1 MATATESTP
10 AGPEPPAHH
19 PGRVT
24 AIYTGLGR
32 FVVRFRW
39 AILGFWI
46 LVVVATAALMPSLA
60 NEINGNN
67 SAFLKSSEPSIKA
80 ANLAAPLTGSGIGTK
95 NTSIQ
100 VVAAAKAPLTS
111 ADELAL
117 EQLIQRIK
125 TVPSVES
132 VSLAGVSKDAEAAQL
147 LIRAAA
153 SQSDIAKDK
162 TLITDIQASFAK
174 VRLPPGLQVNLAGQ
188 IATAVANQDQSNQQG
203 KQTQIFSVLFVI
215 ALLLIVFRSPLAALI
230 TLIPALFALLISMRV
245 VAAIASSGALQISD
259 ITQILLIVLLIG
271 AGTDYGLFLV
281 FRVRENMR
289 DGLEAHDAVAKAV
302 IAVGESITAS
312 AGTVIL
318 ALLTLLFAT
327 FGLYHDLGLP
337 LAIGVFIMLLLGL
350 TLQPALLAI
359 FGRAAFWPVQPRP
372 GQQKE
377 GLWGRVAKRLVA
389 RPGVTLAVGIIIF
402 GGLALCALGY
412 KAGGFGGSTTA
423 PASTSANAG
432 NQALTKHFPAA
443 ADNPANLVFAYP
455 TSVWRD
461 PAKITQA
468 EQSLNASQQF
478 TGLAGPLNP
487 NGTELSTAQLTRLY
501 TQLGAPQSL
510 PLRKP
515 PSAKVPTAEYNAYR
529 ADALFLS
536 ANGRTM
542 QFEAALK
549 AGTQDSTAALSATP
563 TIRAAVARAG
573 DASHASDTGVA
584 GEAAAVYDIN
594 KSADN
599 DLALIVPIAIVAIGL
614 LLAAVLR
621 SAIAPLYLIISV
633 GLSFLAALGASTI
646 VFLDFGNY
654 GGITFVLPFLLFI
667 FLLALGEDY
676 NILVMT
682 RIREEARHLPL
693 KEAVIKAVA
702 RSGSTVTTAGII
714 LGGTFAV
721 FAIVGGGGGGGKGAS
736 SFTPI
741 GFGCA
746 LGILMDTFLV
756 RTLLVPSTVMLL
768 GRWNW
773 WPSKLGQP
781 DPPETAASATF
792 TANVSQDRPSAR

>member
-1 MATATESTP
+1 MSATAPT
-10 AGPEPPAHH
+10 PPAAH

-24 AIYTGLGR
+24 IVYTALGHL
-32 FVVRFRW
+32 VVRFRW
-39 AILGFWI
+39 AILAFWV
-46 LVVVATAALMPSLA
+46 LAVVVTGALMPSLG

-67 SAFLKSSEPSIKA
+67 SAFLKNTEPSIKA
-80 ANLAAPLTGSGIGTK
+80 ANLAAPLTGAGIGTK
-95 NTSIQ
+95 NTTIEVIASSTGPIT
-100 VVAAAKAPLTS
+100 A
-111 ADELAL
+111 ADEVAL
-117 EQLIQRIK
+117 QRAVKLIGQ
-125 TVPSVES
+125 VPSVET
-132 VSLAGVSKDAEAAQL
+132 VRLAGVSKDTEAAEL
-147 LIRAAA
+147 LVRAAA

-162 TLITDIQASFAK
+162 KLLDNIEATFARAK
-174 VRLPPGLQVNLAGQ
+174 LPAGVQLNLAGQ
-188 IATAVANQDQSNQQG
+188 IATAVANQDQSNKQG
-203 KQTQIFSVLFVI
+203 DQTQLFSVLFVI
-215 ALLLIVFRSPLAALI
+215 VLLLIVFRSPLAALI
-230 TLIPALFALLISMRV
+230 TLIPSLFALLISMRV

-289 DGLEAHDAVAKAV
+289 DGLESRDAVAKAV
-302 IAVGESITAS
+302 VAVGESITAS

-359 FGRAAFWPVQPRP
+359 FGRAAFWPIVPKP
-372 GQQKE
+372 GHQKE
-377 GLWGRVAKRLVA
+377 GVWGNVAKRLVA
-389 RPGVTLAVGIIIF
+389 RPGLTLVIGLIVF
-402 GGLALCALGY
+402 GGLALGALGY
-412 KAGGFGGSTTA
+412 KAGGFGGATTA
-423 PASTSANAG
+423 PSSTSAFRGNA
-432 NQALTKHFPAA
+432 ALAKHFPASA
-443 ADNPANLVFAYP
+443 NNPANLVFTYD
-455 TSVWRD
+455 TNVWSH
-461 PAKITQA
+461 PATIVKAQR
-468 EQSLNASQQF
+468 SLTGSRKF

-487 NGTELSTAQLTRLY
+487 NGTTLSTAQLTQLYGRL
-501 TQLGAPQSL
+501 GPPQKL
-510 PLRKP
+510 PLAKP
-515 PSAKVPTAEYNAYR
+515 AGLKIPTAEFNAYR

-542 QFEAALK
+542 QFEAVLK
-549 AGTQDSTAALSATP
+549 AGTQDSTAALNATP
-563 TIRAAVARAG
+563 QIRQAVATAAT
-573 DASHASDTGVA
+573 ASGANDDGVA

-594 KSADN
+594 HAANS
-599 DLALIVPIAIVAIGL
+599 DLALIAPIAIVAIGL

-633 GLSFLAALGASTI
+633 GLSFLAALGAATI

-682 RIREEARHLPL
+682 RIREEARHMPL
-693 KEAVIKAVA
+693 KDAVIKAVA

-773 WPSKLGQP
+773 WPSNLSQK
-781 DPPETAASATF
+781 SAT
-792 TANVSQDRPSAR
+792 TPSGPATTD

>member
-1 MATATESTP
+1 MAATRESP
-10 AGPEPPAHH
+10 PPEPETH
-19 PGRVT
+19 PGRVGVL
-24 AIYTGLGR
+24 YTQLGR
-32 FVVRFRW
+32 CVVRFRW
-39 AILGFWI
+39 AILAFWI
-46 LVVVATAALMPSLA
+46 LAVVVTTVLMPSLS

-67 SAFLKSSEPSIKA
+67 SAFLKSSEPSIRA
-80 ANLAAPLTGSGIGTK
+80 STLAAPLTGAGIGTK
-95 NTSIQ
+95 NTSLQ
-100 VVAAAKAPLTS
+100 VVAAAPAPLTR
-111 ADELAL
+111 ADDVAL
-117 EQLIQRIK
+117 ERVVKLIQK
-125 TVPSVES
+125 VPTVQSVR
-132 VSLAGVSKDAEAAQL
+132 LAGVSKDSEAAQL
-147 LIRAAA
+147 LVRAAA

-162 TLITDIQASFAK
+162 TLINDIQATFAK
-174 VRLPPGLQVNLAGQ
+174 VKLPAGLQINLAGQ

-203 KQTQIFSVLFVI
+203 NQTQIFSVLFVI

-230 TLIPALFALLISMRV
+230 TLIPALFALLIASRV

-289 DGLEAHDAVAKAV
+289 DGLEPHDAVAKAV
-302 IAVGESITAS
+302 VAVGESITAS

-377 GLWGRVAKRLVA
+377 GLWGRIATRLVA
-389 RPGVTLAVGIIIF
+389 RPALTLAVGVIIF
-402 GGLALCALGY
+402 GALALGALGY
-412 KAGGFGGSTTA
+412 KAGGFGGATTA
-423 PASTSANAG
+423 PAGTSANAG
-432 NQALTKHFPAA
+432 NRALLQHFPAA
-443 ADNPANLVFAYP
+443 ADNPANLVFAYRS
-455 TSVWRD
+455 SVWQD
-461 PAKITQA
+461 PAKIAQA

-478 TGLAGPLNP
+478 SGLAGPLNP
-487 NGTELSTAQLTRLY
+487 NGTALSPAQLTQLFTRL
-501 TQLGAPQSL
+501 GPPQKL

-515 PSAKVPTAEYNAYR
+515 ANLRIPTAEFNAYR

-536 ANGRTM
+536 ADGRTM

-563 TIRAAVARAG
+563 QIRQTVTQAGRASG
-573 DASHASDTGVA
+573 ASDTGVA

-594 KSADN
+594 HAADY

-621 SAIAPLYLIISV
+621 SAIAPLYLIVSV

-646 VFLDFGNY
+646 VFLDFGSY

-693 KEAVIKAVA
+693 REAVIKAVA

-721 FAIVGGGGGGGKGAS
+721 FAVVGGGGGGGKGAS

-773 WPSKLGQP
+773 WPSKLSHADAVAP
-781 DPPETAASATF
+781 APSATF
-792 TANVSQDRPSAR
+792 TPNVSQDRPSPR

>member
-1 MATATESTP
+1 
-10 AGPEPPAHH
+10 
-19 PGRVT
+19 
-24 AIYTGLGR
+24 
-32 FVVRFRW
+32 VVRFRW
-39 AILGFWI
+39 AILVFWI
-46 LVVVATAALMPSLA
+46 AVVAVTGATMPSLS

-67 SAFLKSSEPSIKA
+67 SSFLSNREPSIKA
-80 ANLAAPLTGSGIGTK
+80 ANLAAPLTGAGTGTK
-95 NTSIQ
+95 ISLVQ
-100 VVAAAKAPLTS
+100 VIASSATPLDAQDEAAIERAVG
-111 ADELAL
+111 
-117 EQLIQRIK
+117 LIQKVPDVK
-125 TVPSVES
+125 TVK
-132 VSLAGVSKDAEAAQL
+132 LAGVSKDGEAASL
-147 LIRAAA
+147 SVRAAA
-153 SQSDIAKDK
+153 SQSDIDKDK
-162 TLITDIQASFAK
+162 TLIRNLSAAFTQA
-174 VRLPPGLQVNLAGQ
+174 RLPAGLQVNVAGQ
-188 IATAVANQDQSNQQG
+188 IATAVANQVSANKSG
-203 KQTQIFSVLFVI
+203 NQTQLFSVLFVI
-215 ALLLIVFRSPLAALI
+215 VLLLIVFRSPLAALI
-230 TLIPALFALLISMRV
+230 TLIPSVFALLISMRLIG
-245 VAAIASSGALQISD
+245 ALASGGGLQISQ

-289 DGLEAHDAVAKAV
+289 DGLESRNAVAQAV
-302 IAVGESITAS
+302 VSVGESITAS

-337 LAIGVFIMLLLGL
+337 LAIGVAVMLLIGL

-359 FGRAAFWPVQPRP
+359 FGRSAFWPAIPQPGVQ
-372 GQQKE
+372 KD
-377 GLWGRVAKRLVA
+377 GLWGSVAKRLVA
-389 RPGVTLAVGIIIF
+389 RPEITLAIGLIVF
-402 GGLALCALGY
+402 GLAAGALGY

-423 PASTSANAG
+423 PGGSSAARG
-432 NQALTKHFPAA
+432 NQALKAHFPASA
-443 ADNPANLVFAYP
+443 NNPANLVFAYTQSIWEKP
-455 TSVWRD
+455 SV
-461 PAKITQA
+461 ITRVERSLA
-468 EQSLNASQQF
+468 QSGQF
-478 TGLAGPLNP
+478 AQIAGPLDP
-487 NGTELSTAQLTRLY
+487 NGAGLSASRLTALHRRL
-501 TQLGAPQSL
+501 GPPQGL

-515 PSAKVPTAEYNAYR
+515 AGLKIAAATYNAYR

-536 ANGRTM
+536 ADGKTL

-563 TIRAAVARAG
+563 KIRAIVAEAGRASG
-573 DASHASDTGVA
+573 AADTGVA

-594 KSADN
+594 HAADN

-646 VFLDFGNY
+646 VFLDLGSY
-654 GGITFVLPFLLFI
+654 GGITFVLPFLLFL

-682 RIREEARHLPL
+682 RIREEARHMPL
-693 KEAVIKAVA
+693 KEAVIKAVS

-768 GRWNW
+768 GKWNW
-773 WPSKLGQP
+773 WPSKLGQ
-781 DPPETAASATF
+781 DEPEV
-792 TANVSQDRPSAR
+792 N